1 MAKKKK
7 TIAKCYLLQD
17 SIYITFLKWRIYEC
31 LPEVEKGDPGN
42 SSCLDT
48 KTRQRQYKTVK
59 QTNTVE
65 QYLMSL
71 DAKVLSKM
79 LASVIQCILKKLYS
93 KTKWDFVQVCKISST
108 FKS

>member
-1 MAKKKK
+1 MSVCQRLRRVILEIRVALIPKLDK
-7 TIAKCYLLQD
+7 D
-17 SIYITFLKWRIYEC
+17 ST
-31 LPEVEKGDPGN
+31 
-42 SSCLDT
+42 
-48 KTRQRQYKTVK
+48 KTVK

-79 LASVIQCILKKLYS
+79 LANVIQCILKKLYS